1 MTDKEFD
8 ACCER
13 IIEQQQNLILLAQ
26 SQEQCIQLQQSAIYL
41 LANAIACESVIA
53 LGDVVT
59 QIRLAAKVNQSNIG
73 AGI

>member
-8 ACCER
+8 ACCQR
-13 IIEQQQNLILLAQ
+13 LAEQQQNLILLSQ
-26 SQEQCIQLQQSAIYL
+26 SQEQCIQLQELAIGFVVG
-41 LANAIACESVIA
+41 AIACESAIA

>member
-8 ACCER
+8 ACCDR

-41 LANAIACESVIA
+41 LANAIACESAIA